1 MLIKYIFACIRV
13 KNKFFCKILSTLV
26 RICRFEDTFEDIFF
40 SLQEQVDFTV
50 LVEDVNNYKK

>member
-26 RICRFEDTFEDIFF
+26 RIFKVDLKIHIFF